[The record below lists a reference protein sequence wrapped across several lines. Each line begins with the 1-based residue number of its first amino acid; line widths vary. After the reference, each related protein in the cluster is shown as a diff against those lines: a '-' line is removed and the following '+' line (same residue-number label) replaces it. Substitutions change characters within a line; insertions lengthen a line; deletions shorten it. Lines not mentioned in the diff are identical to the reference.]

1 MTIGSRLAGLM
12 GLATALGFALLAT
25 IQVVDVGQILRSQ
38 AAEADNAVARLLASE
53 ISGAVKWA
61 KQDVVQKSFADF
73 LANSNASVAA
83 IVALDQNSA
92 PLLLLEPSAGSA
104 PALQSFA
111 KITPDRVHSQETDS
125 LRFIAVPITD
135 AKAGH
140 IGTLAIA
147 YDTTKQRADLRH
159 LMVRQIA
166 TAGAVLSV
174 IIALLIL
181 ACRRQ
186 IGRPLGQIV
195 ASLGALTQNNYGT
208 ILPAV
213 PRRKDE
219 VARIWEALH
228 ALRAPLLSAFR
239 LSQVV
244 HSMPSAVITAD
255 ARWEYRIDYANPA
268 AAAIRELLPGDTLA
282 AMLAPSTTLRDVF
295 DAPERLPLSEKLSV
309 KGETI
314 NITMAAIR
322 DAKGVYVGP
331 MLALSLTTGAEA
343 VARRFEENIKGAID
357 RVTSMSHRL
366 RGAVESMNNE
376 AVLSMRR
383 SEDVSRLAHDASTNV
398 QSIAAATEELSVSV
412 QGIGGH
418 VDQSTSIAE
427 EAVRMVEA
435 TNGTMKSLAD
445 AGRKIGEIVTLIG
458 DVANQTNL
466 LALNATIEA
475 ARAGDAGKGF
485 AVVASEVKNL
495 ATQTAQATGDIAS
508 HIGHMQRVTA
518 ESVTAIDQ
526 IGAIIGRI
534 HESSRAIAQVIADQ
548 GAATRNIAENSAAAS
563 DGARDVTDTIGEVRQ
578 SAEQAG
584 KMAADLLASAHA
596 MDDEARALSRQVA
609 DFLRTVRAA

>member
-1 MTIGSRLAGLM
+1 
-12 GLATALGFALLAT
+12 
-25 IQVVDVGQILRSQ
+25 
-38 AAEADNAVARLLASE
+38 
-53 ISGAVKWA
+53 
-61 KQDVVQKSFADF
+61 
-73 LANSNASVAA
+73 
-83 IVALDQNSA
+83 
-92 PLLLLEPSAGSA
+92 
-104 PALQSFA
+104 
-111 KITPDRVHSQETDS
+111 
-125 LRFIAVPITD
+125 
-135 AKAGH
+135 
-140 IGTLAIA
+140 
-147 YDTTKQRADLRH
+147 
-159 LMVRQIA
+159 MVRQIA

>member
-1 MTIGSRLAGLM
+1 M